1 MARLELSDNR
11 RRVAAETMRR
21 EFEQRIVASPPGVC
35 PVDLQ
40 LAFLKVCH
48 AQSCGKCVPCR
59 VGLGKLESLLEQV
72 ISNEAT
78 METLNLIE
86 ETALS
91 IRDSADCAIGFD
103 AARMVLDGFQGF
115 KDDYL
120 SHVQKKCCA
129 GAFEQP
135 IPCVNLCPAHVD
147 IPGYVA
153 LVNEGNYVDAIRLIR
168 KDNPFPTAC
177 ALICEHPCEARCR
190 RSIIDSPINIRGLKE
205 FAVDQIPADKVH
217 VPDNA
222 QSTGKKVA
230 IVGGGP
236 SGLTAAYFLQL
247 MGHQCTVFEEKPK
260 LGGMLRYGIPNY
272 RFPRERLDQDI
283 NAILSTGV
291 EVVFGKKVGKDIKLD
306 KLKKDYD
313 AIYLAI
319 GAQAAKK
326 FDIEGVQSNN
336 VISAVDM
343 LRDVGLGKKIDFSG
357 KSVAIIG
364 GGNVAMDCARTS
376 IRANAKK
383 VNLVY
388 RRQEKDMTALPAEI
402 RGAIE
407 EGVELYTLMAPLK
420 IEADDNGDAVALWA
434 QPQISGEYDRNGRP
448 KSNKADKDP
457 VRIAADIVILAIGQ
471 EIDSQ
476 YFAENG
482 IPTKWNRIVAN
493 KDCAIPDNEGIFS
506 GGDCVTG
513 PATVIK
519 AIAAGKVAA
528 ANIDEYLGFN
538 HIIAVDNIK
547 IPAPLMDDKI
557 PTGRIHL
564 IEREAIVRKTDFD
577 GVEIGM
583 SREEAIQES
592 ARCLRCDRYGC
603 GVLRGGRESR
613 W

>member
-222 QSTGKKVA
+222 QSTGKKIA

-420 IEADDNGDAVALWA
+420 IEADDKGDAVALWA

-538 HIIAVDNIK
+538 HVIAVDNIK

>member
-519 AIAAGKVAA
+519 A
-528 ANIDEYLGFN
+528 
-538 HIIAVDNIK
+538 
-547 IPAPLMDDKI
+547 
-557 PTGRIHL
+557 
-564 IEREAIVRKTDFD
+564 
-577 GVEIGM
+577 
-583 SREEAIQES
+583 
-592 ARCLRCDRYGC
+592 CLLYTSPSPRDRG
-603 GVLRGGRESR
+603 
-613 W
+613 

>member
-493 KDCAIPDNEGIFS
+493 KDCAIPENEGIFS

>member
-420 IEADDNGDAVALWA
+420 IEADDKGDAVALWA

-493 KDCAIPDNEGIFS
+493 KDCAIPENEGIFS

>member
-420 IEADDNGDAVALWA
+420 IEADDKGDAVALWA

-457 VRIAADIVILAIGQ
+457 VRISADIVILAIGQ